1 MGKGGEIMDKENI
14 IISLQGVC
22 KEFDGTTVVDNFNLD
37 ITKGEFVTFLGP
49 SGCGKTTTLRMIAG
63 FELPTSGVILLNG
76 QDISLLPPYKRPI
89 NTVFQR
95 YALFAHLNI
104 YNNIAFGL
112 KLKKIPYE
120 VPGVLVVDKEKI
132 AANNAK
138 IKELVKANRSLSE
151 EERLKNEKTIVSL
164 QEENQNLKNN
174 PSKQLVKYRHLSK
187 QEIREKVERALKVVD
202 LEGFEKR
209 DISTLS
215 GGQQQRIAIARA
227 IVNEPEILLLDEPLG
242 ALDLKMRK
250 EMQLELKAMHKK
262 LGITFIYVTHDQ
274 EEALTMSDTI
284 VVMNDAVIQQVGKP
298 KEIYDEPN
306 NAFVADFIGESNIY
320 TGTMAKDNKVRF
332 LNRYWDADPVDF
344 GKFPVNEKVDVVVR
358 PEDFI
363 LGKAGEGVVDGVVSS
378 KIFKG
383 MHYEYIIN
391 VGKAEVVVQSTAE
404 LDEGLKVSLN
414 VEPVNI
420 QIMKKPFVSNFYDG
434 YITKDYKVEFANAE
448 FDVDILSLFPG
459 AHIDENEVL
468 IDDKGNEIDVED
480 MEINVEVPFEA
491 ITISDDPE
499 ASDIHGNIISL
510 IYIGDHYE
518 IMVRT
523 EEEEDFILNTPDLW
537 NENDEVSVI
546 IDKSKIHLSR
556 KGAKK

>member
-1 MGKGGEIMDKENI
+1 MENVKEPEYI
-14 IISLQGVC
+14 IELNDVC
-22 KEFDGTTVVDNFNLD
+22 KKFPDSDTYAVEHFNLK
-37 ITKGEFVTFLGP
+37 IKKGEFVTFLGP

-63 FELPTSGVILLNG
+63 FELPTSGNILLNG

-95 YALFAHLNI
+95 YALFGHLNI

-120 VPGVLVVDKEKI
+120 VKVVDTTEIANIEQQIKFAKEELASTACSGMQNEIQEKI
-132 AANNAK
+132 IAWQDQIVDLKKNP
-138 IKELVKANRSLSE
+138 SLSI
-151 EERLKNEKTIVSL
+151 T
-164 QEENQNLKNN
+164 
-174 PSKQLVKYRHLSK
+174 KYRHYTK
-187 QEIREKVERALKVVD
+187 KEIQEKVKAALKVVD

-209 DISTLS
+209 NIATLS

-250 EMQLELKAMHKK
+250 EMQLELKDMHKK
-262 LGITFIYVTHDQ
+262 IGITFIYVTHDQ

-284 VVMNDAVIQQVGKP
+284 VVMNDGEIQQVGKP

-332 LNRYWDADPVDF
+332 LNTYWDADPVDF

-358 PEDFI
+358 PEDI
-363 LGKAGEGVVDGVVSS
+363 IISKQGKGTVDGVIAS

-383 MHYEYIIN
+383 IHYEYIIQ
-391 VGKAEVVVQSTAE
+391 VGKAEMVAQSTADLE
-404 LDEGLKVSLN
+404 EGITVGLT
-414 VEPVNI
+414 VEPINI

-434 YITKDYKVEFANAE
+434 YITKDYKIDFADAY
-448 FDVDILSLFPG
+448 FDIDILPLFPG
-459 AHIDENEVL
+459 AKYNEEEILVDEN
-468 IDDKGNEIDVED
+468 GNEINVTN
-480 MEINVEVPFEA
+480 MEVNVEVPFDA
-491 ITISDDPE
+491 ITISDDLS
-499 ASDIHGNIISL
+499 ASDIQGNIISL

-523 EEEEDFILNTPDLW
+523 DDDEDFILNTPDLW
-537 NENDEVSVI
+537 NENDRVSVV
-546 IDKSKIHLSR
+546 IDTNKINVSR

>member
-1 MGKGGEIMDKENI
+1 MPDKNC
-14 IISLQGVC
+14 IISLQNVC
-22 KEFDGTTVVDNFNLD
+22 KVFDGVSVVENFNLD

-63 FELPTSGVILLNG
+63 FELPTSGTILLNG

-120 VPGVLVVDKEKI
+120 KMVVDKD
-132 AANNAK
+132 K
-138 IKELVKANRSLSE
+138 IKELEAQMK
-151 EERLKNEKTIVSL
+151 SL
-164 QEENQNLKNN
+164 QEEQKTTSCADQKSEIDDKVSDLRKQIEDLKAH
-174 PSKQLVKYRHLSK
+174 PSHPITKFRHYTK
-187 QEIREKVERALKVVD
+187 AEIQEKVKAALKVVD

-250 EMQLELKAMHKK
+250 EMQLELKEMHKK
-262 LGITFIYVTHDQ
+262 IGITFIYVTHDQ

-284 VVMNDAVIQQVGKP
+284 VVMNDGEIQQVGKP
-298 KEIYDEPN
+298 KEIYDEPV

-320 TGTMAKDNKVRF
+320 TGTMAAGNKVRF
-332 LNRYWDADPVDF
+332 LNNYWDADPVDF
-344 GKFPVNEKVDVVVR
+344 GKFPVNEKVDAVIR
-358 PEDFI
+358 PEDVI
-363 LGKAGEGVVDGVVSS
+363 ITKPGKGVVDGVISS

-383 MHYEYIIN
+383 IHYEYIIN
-391 VGKAEVVVQSTAE
+391 VGKAEVVAQSTAE
-404 LDEGLKVSLN
+404 LEEGITVGLD

-434 YITKDYKVEFANAE
+434 YITKDYKVDFANTE
-448 FDVDILSLFPG
+448 FDVDILPLFPG
-459 AHIDENEVL
+459 AKFDDNGTLIDENG
-468 IDDKGNEIDVED
+468 KEIDVTD
-480 MEINVEVPFEA
+480 LQVDVEIPFDA
-491 ITISDDPE
+491 ITISDHKS
-499 ASDIHGNIISL
+499 ASDIHGTIISL

-523 EEEEDFILNTPDLW
+523 DDEEDFILNTPDLW
-537 NENDEVSVI
+537 NEEDKVSVI
-546 IDKSKIHLSR
+546 IDKSQIHLSR

>member
-1 MGKGGEIMDKENI
+1 MDKENI
-14 IISLQGVC
+14 IISLQGVT
-22 KEFDGTTVVDNFNLD
+22 KVFDGTTVVDNFNLD

-104 YNNIAFGL
+104 FNNIAFGL
-112 KLKKIPYE
+112 KLKRIPYE
-120 VPGVLVVDKEKI
+120 VPGVMVVDKEQI
-132 AANNAK
+132 AYNKAK
-138 IKELVKANRSLSE
+138 IKELQRANKTASE
-151 EERLKNEKTIVSL
+151 EEKAQNEATIAQL
-164 QEENQNLKNN
+164 LEENQNLKNN
-174 PSKQLVKYRHLSK
+174 PSKQLVKYRRLSK
-187 QEIREKVERALKVVD
+187 AEIKEKVERALKVVD

-284 VVMNDAVIQQVGKP
+284 VVMNDGEIQQVGKP

-332 LNRYWDADPVDF
+332 LNKYWDADPVDF

-363 LGKAGEGVVDGVVSS
+363 LGKAGSGVVDGVVTS

-391 VGKAEVVVQSTAE
+391 VGKSEVIVQSTAE
-404 LDEGLKVSLN
+404 LDEGIKVGLN

-448 FDVDILSLFPG
+448 FDVDVLPLFPG
-459 AHIDENEVL
+459 AKIDENEVL
-468 IDDKGNEIDVED
+468 IDDKGNEIDVVD

-499 ASDIHGNIISL
+499 ASDIHGHIISL
-510 IYIGDHYE
+510 IYLGDHYE

-523 EEEEDFILNTPDLW
+523 DEEEDFILNSPDLW

-546 IDKSKIHLSR
+546 IDKSQIHLSR
-556 KGAKK
+556 KGVKK

>member
-1 MGKGGEIMDKENI
+1 MDKENI
-14 IISLQGVC
+14 IISLQGVS
-22 KEFDGTTVVDNFNLD
+22 KVFDGTTVVDNFNLD

-95 YALFAHLNI
+95 YALFAHSNI

-120 VPGVLVVDKEKI
+120 VPGVMVVDKEKI
-132 AANNAK
+132 SANNAR
-138 IKELVKANRSLSE
+138 IRELSKSLRNLSE
-151 EERLKNEKTIVSL
+151 EEKNETEKEIISL
-164 QEENQNLKNN
+164 QEENDNLKNN

-391 VGKAEVVVQSTAE
+391 VGKSEVIVQSTAE
-404 LDEGLKVSLN
+404 LDEGIKVSLN

-448 FDVDILSLFPG
+448 FDVDILPLFPG
-459 AHIDENEVL
+459 AHINEDGIL
-468 IDDKGNEIDVED
+468 IDDKGNEIDVVD
-480 MEINVEVPFEA
+480 MEINIEVPFDA
-491 ITISDDPE
+491 ITISDDPD
-499 ASDIHGNIISL
+499 ASEIHGNIISL
-510 IYIGDHYE
+510 IYLGDHYE

-546 IDKSKIHLSR
+546 IDQSKIHLSR

>member
-120 VPGVLVVDKEKI
+120 SVDKKG
-132 AANNAK
+132 NK
-138 IKELVKANRSLSE
+138 V
-151 EERLKNEKTIVSL
+151 T
-164 QEENQNLKNN
+164 
-174 PSKQLVKYRHLSK
+174 KYRHLTK

-332 LNRYWDADPVDF
+332 LNKYWDADPVDF

-363 LGKAGEGVVDGVVSS
+363 LGKAGNGVVDGVVSS

-391 VGKAEVVVQSTAE
+391 VGKSEVIVQSTAE
-404 LDEGLKVSLN
+404 LEEGIKVSLD

-434 YITKDYKVEFANAE
+434 YITKNYNVEFANAE
-448 FDVDILSLFPG
+448 FEVDILPLFPG
-459 AHIDENEVL
+459 ARIDENEVL
-468 IDDKGNEIDVED
+468 VDEKGNEIDVVD

-510 IYIGDHYE
+510 IYLGDHYE
-518 IMVRT
+518 IIVRT
-523 EEEEDFILNTPDLW
+523 EEEEDFVLNTPDLW

-546 IDKSKIHLSR
+546 IDKSQIHLSR

>member
-1 MGKGGEIMDKENI
+1 MADNEYI
-14 IISLQGVC
+14 IELNDVC
-22 KEFDGTTVVDNFNLD
+22 KKFPDSDYYAVDHFNLK
-37 ITKGEFVTFLGP
+37 IKKGEFVTFLGP

-63 FELPTSGVILLNG
+63 FELPTSGTILLNG

-112 KLKKIPYE
+112 KLKKIPYT
-120 VPGVLVVDKEKI
+120 VKVVDK
-132 AANNAK
+132 AR
-138 IKELVKANRSLSE
+138 IKELE
-151 EERLKNEKTIVSL
+151 EEIKMAKQELANTSCTDQKSEIDEKIFAYKEEINKLKS
-164 QEENQNLKNN
+164 N
-174 PSKQLVKYRHLSK
+174 PSLEVTKFRHYTKS
-187 QEIREKVERALKVVD
+187 EIQEKVKNALKVVD

-250 EMQLELKAMHKK
+250 EMQLELKEMHKK
-262 LGITFIYVTHDQ
+262 IGITFIYVTHDQ

-284 VVMNDAVIQQVGKP
+284 VVMNDGEIQQVGKP

-332 LNRYWDADPVDF
+332 LNKYWDADPVDF
-344 GKFPVNEKVDVVVR
+344 GKFPINEKVDVVIR
-358 PEDFI
+358 PED
-363 LGKAGEGVVDGVVSS
+363 LLLKKEGKGVVDGTIVS

-383 MHYEYIIN
+383 MHYEYIIM
-391 VGKAEVVVQSTAE
+391 VGKAEVVVQSTSE
-404 LDEGLKVSLN
+404 LDEGTVVGLD

-434 YITKDYKVEFANAE
+434 YINPKDYTIEFAGSDFN
-448 FDVDILSLFPG
+448 VDILPLFPG
-459 AHIDENEVL
+459 AKMNEEEVLVDENNKEF
-468 IDDKGNEIDVED
+468 DVSKVVV
-480 MEINVEVPFEA
+480 NVEVPFDA
-491 ITISDDPE
+491 ISISDDLG

-523 EEEEDFILNTPDLW
+523 DDEEDFILNTPDLW
-537 NENDEVSVI
+537 NENDRVSVI
-546 IDKSKIHLSR
+546 IDLSKTNFSR
-556 KGAKK
+556 KGVKK